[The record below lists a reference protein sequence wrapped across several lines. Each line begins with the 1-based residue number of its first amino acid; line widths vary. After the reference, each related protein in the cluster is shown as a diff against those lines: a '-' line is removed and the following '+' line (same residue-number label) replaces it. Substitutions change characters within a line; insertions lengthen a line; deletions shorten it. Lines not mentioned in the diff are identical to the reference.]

1 LELGDDD
8 EPEWMVE
15 FAKKDSRRAIAEKRQ
30 EFEARLAKIKRE
42 EERLKQASATQD
54 RPRKKQVWTSSA
66 ETRLSRF
73 QTNNPLS
80 SDWTNQV
87 RSQVRMM
94 RSNLSWTTMTASQM
108 TGRNQVTQKGLMV
121 CLLALSL
128 C

>member
-1 LELGDDD
+1 
-8 EPEWMVE
+8 MVE

-54 RPRKKQVWTSSA
+54 RPRKKQVWTSSS
-66 ETRLSRF
+66 ETCLLRF
-73 QTNNPLS
+73 QANNPLS

-87 RSQVRMM
+87 RSQARMM
-94 RSNLSWTTMTASQM
+94 RSNLSWTIMTASQM
-108 TGRNQVTQKGLMV
+108 TARNQVTQKSLMV
-121 CLLALSL
+121 YLLALSH